1 MPLALER
8 QRWLDVPEFKASRV
22 CTASFGTTGVT
33 QRNHVSNKTKYL
45 ITTTESHTKNM
56 KELRL
61 EKKTTEDYV
70 S

>member
-8 QRWLDVPEFKASRV
+8 QRWLDLSEFKVSKV
-22 CTASFGTTGVT
+22 CTASFGTVGAM

-45 ITTTESHTKNM
+45 ITTTESNTKNM
-56 KELRL
+56 KELRYGEENYL
-61 EKKTTEDYV
+61 